1 MRDESDLSVSVF
13 VVTLFY
19 WCDNPVFRFE
29 VADAVTMSGGP
40 IVQRIRLQ
48 EEAENQVTGQSMMM
62 DDDLLQYYHFLAD
75 KGDVQAQVVL
85 GQLYFQGGR
94 GVGINHEV
102 STGSMW
108 HPQIL

>member
-1 MRDESDLSVSVF
+1 MCLLYHNHV
-13 VVTLFY
+13 LLY
-19 WCDNPVFRFE
+19 LIILYLFE

-102 STGSMW
+102 TMGSEW
-108 HPQIL
+108 LLHIL

>member
-1 MRDESDLSVSVF
+1 M
-13 VVTLFY
+13 
-19 WCDNPVFRFE
+19 FRFE

-75 KGDVQAQVVL
+75 KGDIQAQVVL

-94 GVGINHEV
+94 GMGINHEV